1 LVPTITFIVPSSGRK
16 TLDRTLRSITSQF
29 CAGDEIIVVFTDYG
43 DGGNI
48 GTNSA
53 QGRACGEWIAFMD
66 DDDLFVPGAIARMR
80 AWAVENPGRIG
91 IFRRKSDAWRTQWFD
106 AVLRPGN
113 VARPLFFV
121 PNVPG
126 KLAEWGPNAH
136 RSPARQAELDARGV
150 EPWSDARYIQETAR
164 LQDAEIVFVDLVTS
178 YAQPQPLWRRLRYR
192 LRVGTRVRRI
202 GRAGRNHRPDPADT
216 VGE

>member
-1 LVPTITFIVPSSGRK
+1 MPTITFVVPTSGRR
-16 TLDRTLRSITSQF
+16 TLDRTLTSITSQF
-29 CAGDEIIVVFTDYG
+29 CAGDEIIVVHTDCG

-53 QGRACGEWIAFMD
+53 QERARGEWIAFMD
-66 DDDLFVPGAIARMR
+66 DDDVFVPGAIAKMR
-80 AWAVENPGRIG
+80 AWAKDNAGRIG
-91 IFRRKSDAWRTQWFD
+91 IFRRKSDAWPTQWAD

-136 RSPARQAELDARGV
+136 RNPGPIHVSSVRPPGCRERR
-150 EPWSDARYIQETAR
+150 SSSS
-164 LQDAEIVFVDLVTS
+164 TS
-178 YAQPQPLWRRLRYR
+178 
-192 LRVGTRVRRI
+192 
-202 GRAGRNHRPDPADT
+202 
-216 VGE
+216 